1 MALDE
6 NQRRKPRTAN
16 KRARSRRVKGKVC
29 KAEDLRNMPYLIT
42 MDEYL
47 SAPHDINF
55 VYRTLDE
62 NINLHWHDFLEL
74 EYVSSGEGVQYLNQ
88 QVVPFSK
95 GTLSLLMPTDFH
107 EVHVNTDNCPFVYN
121 VKFTEQ
127 MLDHDLFEILYN
139 TKEGLYA
146 LIPEEMQEAV
156 IAEFKA
162 LQRECKG
169 DEVLKTKAVKCI
181 LQRLVIFLI
190 RFKNNEAAEV
200 RPNSQ
205 PLSISSDIVIQ
216 VMSYIKRNY
225 RNSILLRDIADH
237 VHLSPN
243 YLSGL
248 FRKTVGITITEY
260 LMSVRMRNAIVY
272 LINSDKT
279 IQEICEAVGYNS
291 YEHFER
297 LFKRRFGISPKE
309 FRKYGV
315 LNYEPEHKQNP
326 EILE

>member
-6 NQRRKPRTAN
+6 NQRRKPRTPN
-16 KRARSRRVKGKVC
+16 KKLLSRKRREKSGRAE
-29 KAEDLRNMPYLIT
+29 ALRNTPYLIT

-47 SAPHDINF
+47 SAPYDVF
-55 VYRTLDE
+55 VLTRSLEED
-62 NINLHWHDFLEL
+62 INLHWHDFLEL

-95 GTLSLLMPTDFH
+95 GTLTLLLPTDFH
-107 EVHVNTDNCPFVYN
+107 EVHVNKESYPMVHN

-139 TKEGLYA
+139 TKNSLHA
-146 LIPEEMQEAV
+146 IIPEEMQASLV
-156 IAEFKA
+156 GEFMA
-162 LQRECKG
+162 LQRENEG
-169 DEVLKTKAVKCI
+169 NELLKTKAIKCI
-181 LQRLVIFLI
+181 LQRILIYLV
-190 RFKNNEAAEV
+190 RFMNADSPQN
-200 RPNSQ
+200 RPESQ
-205 PLSISSDIVIQ
+205 HLSVSSDIVIQ
-216 VMSYIKRNY
+216 AMSYIKRNY
-225 RNSILLRDIADH
+225 RNSITLKDIAND

-272 LINSDKT
+272 LINSEKT

-315 LNYEPEHKQNP
+315 LNYEKETK
-326 EILE
+326 

>member
-6 NQRRKPRTAN
+6 NQRRKPRTPN
-16 KRARSRRVKGKVC
+16 KNLLSRKRRE
-29 KAEDLRNMPYLIT
+29 KASQAEALRNTPYLIT

-47 SAPHDINF
+47 SAPYDVFALN
-55 VYRTLDE
+55 RSLEED
-62 NINLHWHDFLEL
+62 INLHWHDFLEL

-95 GTLSLLMPTDFH
+95 GTLTLLLPTDFH
-107 EVHVNTDNCPFVYN
+107 EVHVNKENYPFVYN

-127 MLDHDLFEILYN
+127 MLDHDLFEYLYN
-139 TKEGLYA
+139 TKNSLYA
-146 LIPEEMQEAV
+146 SIPEDVQDALV
-156 IAEFKA
+156 HEFLA
-162 LQRECKG
+162 LQQENEG
-169 DEVLKTKAVKCI
+169 NELLKTKAIKCI
-181 LQRLVIFLI
+181 LQRILIYLV
-190 RFKNNEAAEV
+190 RFMENESHQDHAD
-200 RPNSQ
+200 SQ
-205 PLSISSDIVIQ
+205 QLSISSDIVIQ
-216 VMSYIKRNY
+216 AMSFIKRNY
-225 RNSILLRDIADH
+225 RNSITLRDIADD

-315 LNYEPEHKQNP
+315 LNYEREPT
-326 EILE
+326 LGT

>member
-6 NQRRKPRTAN
+6 NQRRKPRTVN
-16 KRARSRRVKGKVC
+16 KNAQARNRKENNRCV
-29 KAEDLRNMPYLIT
+29 AALRNMPYLIT

-47 SAPHDINF
+47 SAPYDTDVVI
-55 VYRTLDE
+55 RPLEED
-62 NINLHWHDFLEL
+62 INLHWHDFLEL
-74 EYVSSGEGVQYLNQ
+74 EYVSDGEGMQYLNQ

-95 GTLSLLMPTDFH
+95 GTLTLLLPTDFH
-107 EVHVNTDNCPFVYN
+107 EVHVSKRNYPYVYN

-127 MLDHDLFEILYN
+127 MLDHDLFEFLYN
-139 TKEGLYA
+139 TKDSLYA
-146 LIPEEMQEAV
+146 AIPEEMQAAV
-156 IAEFKA
+156 VQEFMNLQQECEGNA
-162 LQRECKG
+162 L
-169 DEVLKTKAVKCI
+169 LKTKAIKCI
-181 LQRLVIFLI
+181 LQRILIYLVRYMQTGSPQERLE
-190 RFKNNEAAEV
+190 N
-200 RPNSQ
+200 P
-205 PLSISSDIVIQ
+205 PLSVSSDIVVQ
-216 VMSYIKRNY
+216 AMSYIKRNY
-225 RNSILLRDIADH
+225 RNSITLKDIADY

-315 LNYEPEHKQNP
+315 LNYDGEP
-326 EILE
+326 

>member
-1 MALDE
+1 
-6 NQRRKPRTAN
+6 
-16 KRARSRRVKGKVC
+16 
-29 KAEDLRNMPYLIT
+29 MPYLIT

-47 SAPHDINF
+47 SAPYDTDI
-55 VYRTLDE
+55 VYRTLEED
-62 NINLHWHDFLEL
+62 INLHWHDFLEL
-74 EYVSSGEGVQYLNQ
+74 EYVSSGDGIQFLNQ

-95 GTLSLLMPTDFH
+95 GTLCLLMPTDFH
-107 EVHVNTDNCPFVYN
+107 EVHVNAGNCPYVYN

-139 TKEGLYA
+139 TKNGLYA
-146 LIPEEMQEAV
+146 LIPEKMQEA
-156 IAEFKA
+156 IITEFMA
-162 LQRECKG
+162 LQRECNG
-169 DEVLKTKAVKCI
+169 NDLLKTKAIKCI
-181 LQRLVIFLI
+181 LQQLVIYLI
-190 RFKNNEAAEV
+190 RYKDTNATET
-200 RPNSQ
+200 RPNNQ

-225 RNSILLRDIADH
+225 RNSISLKDIAAH

-248 FRKTVGITITEY
+248 FRRTVGITITEY
-260 LMSVRMRNAIVY
+260 LMSVRIRNAIVY

-309 FRKYGV
+309 FRKYGA
-315 LNYEPEHKQNP
+315 LNYEPECKQNSG
-326 EILE
+326 ILE